1 MKSMVKKATLA
12 LGASAALAGFVAAA
26 PAEARYHGGYGG
38 GHGYHGGYGGYR
50 GGYGYRGYG
59 HHGIGTGGA
68 IALGLGGVALGAA
81 LADSGPRYYSE
92 PGYYYAPP
100 PPPPPPVYYGYG
112 YYPRAYGYYGY

>member
-1 MKSMVKKATLA
+1 MKSMVKKAALA

-26 PAEARYHGGYGG
+26 PAEARYHGGGYGHYRGGGYGG
-38 GHGYHGGYGGYR
+38 GYGYR
-50 GGYGYRGYG
+50 GGYGHR
-59 HHGIGTGGA
+59 GIGTGGA
-68 IALGLGGVALGAA
+68 IALGLGGLALGAA